1 MVTRGLK
8 LMHDAN
14 VLLEALPVAV
24 YMTDAEGRI
33 TFFNRAAAELWGQTP
48 APDARWSGAWGLY
61 GLDGR
66 PIPFDQSAMA
76 RTVRDGSPVG
86 DFEGIL
92 AGPDGRRRRVKPC
105 PTALRDAEGRI
116 TGGISL
122 LVDLTAQYAADIDT
136 ARLAAI
142 VSSSDDAIISKT
154 LDGVVTSW
162 NAGATRIF
170 GYEASEMVGQ
180 SITRIVPSEL
190 LAEERD
196 ILARIRR
203 GERVDHFET
212 VRLAEDGRRVDV
224 SITVSP
230 VHDRLGHIAG
240 ASKVGRDI
248 TERKQAD
255 RLQRLLTE
263 ELTHRVKNTLA
274 MIRAIA
280 TQSLSRA
287 KSPAD
292 FVASFGGRIEALAH
306 AHDLLTQAPLQGADL
321 AELVRDQVLLGAT
334 DKRRIAFSGP
344 HVRLDTQPAVHLALV
359 LHELGTNARKHGA
372 LSAPGGSLA
381 VSWALHTN
389 GGRELVLEWTE
400 RGGPPVAAPRERGFG
415 STLIEQTL
423 GAHGGEIAM
432 RYGADG
438 VTARIA
444 LPLRD
449 PEWPT
454 APAAGAT
461 ADQVELMVVPPPP
474 ARQRLSGKRIV
485 VVEDEPLVS
494 MEIEGCLETAGCVV
508 VGPAGRLAKA
518 KTLIAEGGYDAA
530 LLDAN
535 LAGERVDELAA
546 MLATRNVPFA
556 FVTGYGRDALPA
568 GFRERIVL
576 GKPFS
581 QDRLLAVVERLI
593 DHDFD
598 AAQAHLET
606 L

>member
-1 MVTRGLK
+1 MN
-8 LMHDAN
+8 DAN
-14 VLLEALPVAV
+14 VLLEALPVAI
-24 YMTDAEGRI
+24 YMTDAEGCI
-33 TFFNRAAAELWGQTP
+33 TFFNRAAVELWGREPEPGTL
-48 APDARWSGAWGLY
+48 WCGAVRRYWP
-61 GLDGR
+61 DGR
-66 PIPFDQSAMA
+66 LMAAEDYPLA
-76 RTVRDGSPVG
+76 RTLKDGTPVQG
-86 DFEGIL
+86 VQVIL
-92 AGPDGRRRRVKPC
+92 ERPDGRRVRFMPH
-105 PTALRDAEGRI
+105 PMLLRDASDRI
-116 TGGISL
+116 TGCINL
-122 LVDLTAQYAADIDT
+122 LVDLTAQYAADVDT

-142 VSSSDDAIISKT
+142 VESSDDAIVSKT

-162 NAGATRIF
+162 NAGATRVF

-180 SITRIVPSEL
+180 SITRVIPPEL
-190 LAEERD
+190 LIEED
-196 ILARIRR
+196 GILARIRR

-212 VRLAEDGRRVDV
+212 VRVAKGGRRIDV

-230 VHDRLGHIAG
+230 VRDRLGRIVG

-248 TERKQAD
+248 TEHKQAE

-280 TQSLSRA
+280 TQSLARTR
-287 KSPAD
+287 SPAD
-292 FVASFGGRIEALAH
+292 FVAAFGGRIEALAH

-334 DKRRIAFSGP
+334 DTRRIAFAGP
-344 HVRLDTQPAVHLALV
+344 QLRLDTQPAVHLALV

-372 LSAPGGSLA
+372 LSVPGGRLA
-381 VSWALHTN
+381 VSWELHTN
-389 GGRELVLEWTE
+389 GERHLVLEWTE
-400 RGGPPVAAPRERGFG
+400 RDGPPVAAPRERGFG

-423 GAHGGEIAM
+423 QAHGGEIAM
-432 RYGADG
+432 RYGAEG
-438 VTARIA
+438 VTARIT

-449 PEWPT
+449 PAWPAVAAV
-454 APAAGAT
+454 APAALPEIAP
-461 ADQVELMVVPPPP
+461 AAAPPLLG
-474 ARQRLSGKRIV
+474 RDRLAGKRIV

-494 MEIEGCLETAGCVV
+494 MEIEGCLESAGCVV
-508 VGPAGRLAKA
+508 LGPAGRLAKA
-518 KTLIAEGGYDAA
+518 KALIAEAECDAA

-546 MLATRNVPFA
+546 MLAKRNVPFA

-568 GFRERIVL
+568 GYRERIVL

-593 DHDFD
+593 GVF
-598 AAQAHLET
+598 
-606 L
+606 